1 MAVIDS
7 GARPPAPP
15 SPLERGTTAAVV
27 ALCVLLVLWE
37 MWLAPARA
45 GGSWLALK
53 ALPLALALPGLF
65 RRARYTRQWLSL
77 LLPFYAAEGIVR
89 AFSEAGRVRVLAVAE
104 LLLALITFAALLA
117 LLRKPRPKSPR
128 PTDAAD

>member
-1 MAVIDS
+1 MQCPATGAV
-7 GARPPAPP
+7 APDAP
-15 SPLERGTTAAVV
+15 SRLDRASIASVV
-27 ALCVLLVLWE
+27 AMCVLLVLWE
-37 MWLAPARA
+37 MWLAPVRE

-89 AFSEAGRVRVLAVAE
+89 AFSEAGRVRVFALAE
-104 LLLALITFAALLA
+104 LLLAGVAFAAILI
-117 LLRKPRPKSPR
+117 LLRKPRPPAPDSP
-128 PTDAAD
+128 D